1 MTQATYWRGLQSK
14 AQLIGPHTP
23 MRGFVADEDD
33 WSALSSAV
41 LFHGDRMARALI
53 AAGAPLDDAN
63 TVTRAAGM
71 SPAVLQMLLD
81 RNVDCTNL
89 RTSDGATPLH
99 IAARRGDD
107 VCRCTTPCTPTT
119 WRLACCYW
127 RRAPTPTW
135 TFCCST
141 GSRVLLHGLLAV
153 GVRGPVQCV
162 HANPEITAV
171 RIAWRT
177 DDELAGAR
185 RAIART
191 QRRALQVCLGLH
203 ARGLDALQLCEIL
216 MYACG
221 RMAPLISFHQWCA
234 IATTVKHFAF
244 ARSVAPV
251 HL

>member
-1 MTQATYWRGLQSK
+1 MPLHNAVH
-14 AQLIGPHTP
+14 ADH
-23 MRGFVADEDD
+23 VAFGM
-33 WSALSSAV
+33 L
-41 LFHGDRMARALI
+41 LL
-53 AAGAPLDDAN
+53 AAGADAN
-63 TVTRAAGM
+63 LDVLL
-71 SPAVLQMLLD
+71 PAM
-81 RNVDCTNL
+81 
-89 RTSDGATPLH
+89 A
-99 IAARRGDD
+99 
-107 VCRCTTPCTPTT
+107 
-119 WRLACCYW
+119 
-127 RRAPTPTW
+127 
-135 TFCCST
+135 ST